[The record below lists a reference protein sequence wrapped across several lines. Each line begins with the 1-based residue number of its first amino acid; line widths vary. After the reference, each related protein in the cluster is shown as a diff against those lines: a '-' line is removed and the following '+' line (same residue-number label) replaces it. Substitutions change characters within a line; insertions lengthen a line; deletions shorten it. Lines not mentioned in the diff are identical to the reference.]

1 MKNINEVLR
10 GKEQQLQQIQREI
23 EALRVAARLL
33 ADEGDV
39 AATPRPATSTNTTVP
54 AIPAPQIVMRP
65 AQPVAPAAAP
75 KESTSYVAPSAW
87 DVTKP
92 QFP

>member
-1 MKNINEVLR
+1 MKNINDVLR
-10 GKEQQLQQIQREI
+10 LKEQQIQQLQREI

-33 ADEGDV
+33 ADDNEV
-39 AATPRPATSTNTTVP
+39 APRPASSTNVAVP
-54 AIPAPQIVMRP
+54 AMPPPQMVMRP
-65 AQPVAPAAAP
+65 AQPVAPVSAP
-75 KESTSYVAPSAW
+75 KESSTYVAASAW

>member
-10 GKEQQLQQIQREI
+10 AKEQQLQQIQREI

-33 ADEGDV
+33 ADETDV
-39 AATPRPATSTNTTVP
+39 APAARVATPTNVAVP
-54 AIPAPQIVMRP
+54 GVPPPQMVMRP
-65 AQPVAPAAAP
+65 AQPVAHVTAP
-75 KESTSYVAPSAW
+75 KESTTYVAASAW
-87 DVTKP
+87 DVSKP

>member
-1 MKNINEVLR
+1 MKNINDVLR
-10 GKEQQLQQIQREI
+10 LKEQQIQQLQREI

-33 ADEGDV
+33 ADDNDV
-39 AATPRPATSTNTTVP
+39 VPAPRPATSTNVAVP
-54 AIPAPQIVMRP
+54 AMPAPQMVMRP
-65 AQPVAPAAAP
+65 AQPVAPVSAP
-75 KESTSYVAPSAW
+75 KESSTYVAASAW

>member
-1 MKNINEVLR
+1 MKNIMEVLR
-10 GKEQQLQQIQREI
+10 VKEQQLQQIQRDI

-33 ADEGDV
+33 ADDSDV
-39 AATPRPATSTNTTVP
+39 APAPRPASSTNVAVP
-54 AIPAPQIVMRP
+54 AMPAPQMVMRSPQP
-65 AQPVAPAAAP
+65 AAPVAAP
-75 KESTSYVAPSAW
+75 KESTTYVASAW